1 MNWDNL
7 TFWQSGEWQVIEEK
21 LDDFTDQ
28 KVVFNPDRKDLFKA
42 LNTTSFEDTKV
53 AIFGQDPYPSHTLST
68 GLAFSIPPGNTQY
81 PPTLDQVFMEYRSDL
96 NYETPKTGD
105 LTPWAK
111 QGVLL
116 WNVIPTTIKGK
127 SLAHEWW
134 TEWSYLTKEITE
146 ELSKKGIVF
155 VLLGPK
161 ARQYKQF
168 IDEKNNKIIETAH
181 PSPRGSLN
189 SKTPFVGSRLFS
201 RINDYLVQQ
210 GKLTINWRLP

>member
-1 MNWDNL
+1 MNWDQL
-7 TFWQSGEWQVIEEK
+7 TFWNTGEWQVIEEK
-21 LDDFTDQ
+21 LDDLTDQ
-28 KVVFNPDRKDLFKA
+28 KVVFNPDRKNLFKA
-42 LNTTSFEDTKV
+42 LATTPLEDCKV
-53 AIFGQDPYPSHTLST
+53 ALFGQDPYPSHTNST
-68 GLAFSIPPGNTQY
+68 GLAFSIPARSETF
-81 PPTLDQVFMEYRSDL
+81 PPTLQEVFREYQSDL
-96 NYETPKTGD
+96 GYEAPKTGD
-105 LTPWAK
+105 LTPWAE

-116 WNVIPTTIKGK
+116 WNVIPTTLLGK

-146 ELSKKGIVF
+146 ELSKRGIVF
-155 VLLGPK
+155 ALLGSK

-168 IDEKNNKIIETAH
+168 IDEKNNKTIETSH

-210 GKLTINWRLP
+210 GKTTVNWRLP